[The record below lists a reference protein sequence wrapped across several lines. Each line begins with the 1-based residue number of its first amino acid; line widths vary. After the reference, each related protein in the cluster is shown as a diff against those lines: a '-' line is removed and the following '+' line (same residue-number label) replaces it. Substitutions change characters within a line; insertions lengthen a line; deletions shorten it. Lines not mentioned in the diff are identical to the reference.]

1 MKLRAKRQVTIESSE
16 GGWFDLS
23 RNQILEL
30 NMDDFKVVEGH
41 QVCCCGQHVEK
52 EITKE
57 DYKAIKETLVE
68 ALHKPELPERI
79 DVKLLNLTKEI
90 VDNALLTKINQI
102 LDYLKAKEE

>member
-30 NMDDFKVVEGH
+30 NMDDFEVVEGH
-41 QVCCCGQHVEK
+41 QVCCCGQHIEK

-57 DYKAIKETLVE
+57 DYEAIRESVKEVL
-68 ALHKPELPERI
+68 
-79 DVKLLNLTKEI
+79 
-90 VDNALLTKINQI
+90 
-102 LDYLKAKEE
+102 EEE